1 MRAVA
6 AENYMTD
13 TTDIDVPPTTKSG
26 FSGFLQRLSGYYS
39 QFLETDFKATRE
51 PKRKY
56 AEKHGQMRVGIQL
69 SSYPSL
75 QDKLISKLNAATP
88 SPLRLKHGQYNA
100 SLPNTIRQGINAA
113 IRSVSSEDLHNQ
125 LDAIRANSLKAQGKK
140 IEDFESFSESVEYA
154 VHASVRNTIVDGVI
168 SVIKPVLEKQS
179 GASAALESLD
189 SFSDEITAL
198 LLQDTAETLL
208 EGLGQMIF
216 DKQPDA
222 LTEVFNEIADE
233 GQLRLKL
240 SSYFEAFVAKDAFV
254 ELRELLSTLQITEN
268 SQIYLNVGEVATS
281 KSRFPLYYIPIDV
294 DLEAEELSL
303 SATAAIYAN
312 KKAIDFLLGQLNK
325 NHQVISTNPLAER
338 IFHKSPE
345 ESHFEVIFRS
355 FHKVL
360 AALHVEGDVDL
371 KTSGKTQA
379 ERYGLKVSNNMTLTL
394 FDKSDESIV
403 NDYEQLM
410 VGLDETDPLV
420 NAFRSMIEAFLTEN
434 PVSVEHII
442 DKEWDETETPDRL
455 VFQSPLPLAEEQRKV
470 LASLRNPDTKFVIV
484 EGPPGTGKSHT
495 ITAIAF
501 ELILKGQ
508 NVLILSDKKEA
519 LDVVEAKLND
529 VIGKVRGADIEYV
542 NPILRLGKTD
552 SNFSNI
558 IKKASIDK
566 LKTSVQQFKANE
578 RCFTSQY
585 SRLESGLKEN
595 VTSTVTAVESIG
607 FDEIEAFHKEESA
620 LFKKYPEL
628 DDIDEESDSQLSLIA
643 DLLDLI
649 SHDRERLAAVGTDK
663 QAGMNYLAL
672 IPALRAVPESTI
684 RLLQQYPQL
693 DIFKASEL
701 GNLVV
706 ETTSARNFLFG
717 YLFAGGTLR
726 EIAKRIEAITGRYHS
741 KPQDQLAVYRSL
753 AQIPREL
760 QDVLTQHGLEATP
773 TAEFTKYARLGALS
787 DQDATLVRTFLNTE
801 FSDDV
806 SSLFPTDI
814 KGLLSA
820 NPHLS
825 SMLVEVKALAAKRDE
840 LKAKFDAIP
849 NFDYLK
855 DKTQFEQMNTLKLVN
870 QIDEQVTNF
879 ATQYKADAKTLQ
891 QIIRAK
897 AKFPFDKF
905 DVLRR
910 AFPCMIAGLRDFAEF
925 IPLKSDLFDLVIID
939 EASQVSIAQAMPAIL
954 RAKQVLVLGDRRQ
967 FGNVKTANASKKI
980 NEGYFQQVMTT
991 FKEEVSHGD
1000 ISQETRAKNFNI
1012 RHSVMDFFEL
1022 ANNFTIQLKKHFR
1035 GYPEM
1040 ISFSSKHVY
1049 PEGLQALKIRGKPI
1063 DDVLEFVQ
1071 VPDLERL
1078 ETKKNVSEQEADLI
1092 FGRIETLLAL
1102 DEPPSVAIITPFR
1115 DQVSYLQSRAND
1127 RPDHEELL
1135 KKLKLAIFT
1144 FDTCQGEERDVIF
1157 YSLVANRRADS
1168 LNYIFPRELKI
1179 SEDEID
1185 GNLKFQRLN
1194 VGFSRGK
1201 EKLVFVHSKP
1211 IDEYS
1216 GSIKRV
1222 LQHYNEVLESAKAMP
1237 EQDDV
1242 DQNSPMEAQVLDWLK
1257 ATSFVTRNAGNIE
1270 IIPQFELGSYL
1281 KALNPTYNHPAY
1293 KVDFLVRLSTEDGV
1307 HQAVIEYDGFEF
1319 HFDDRASVDAGNWQ
1333 SYLTAGDVE
1342 RECVL
1347 ESFGYK
1353 MLRINRFN
1361 VGRDP
1366 VETLD
1371 QRLYAMF
1378 EQFSQSGEDHQ
1389 MVSAIKAKT
1398 EGLDSGELK
1407 TCAKCGQARP
1417 IASFRDPSLKSGIG
1431 RNCHACKQDAA
1442 RTSFSRPKRQRRRRR
1457 W

>member
-1 MRAVA
+1 MISQK
-6 AENYMTD
+6 EYMMD
-13 TTDIDVPPTTKSG
+13 SSDIDAQPTTKPG
-26 FSGFLQRLSGYYS
+26 FSWFLQSLSGYYS

-56 AEKHGQMRVGIQL
+56 AEKQGQMRVGIQL
-69 SSYPSL
+69 STYPRL
-75 QDKLISKLNAATP
+75 QEKLISNLSAAT
-88 SPLRLKHGQYNA
+88 SSSLKLKHGQYSA
-100 SLPNTIRQGINAA
+100 YLPKTIREGIKAA
-113 IRSVSSEDLHNQ
+113 IRSVSNEELQNY
-125 LDAIRANSLKAQGKK
+125 LDAIRVKCLREQSKK
-140 IEDFESFSESVEYA
+140 IEDFESFSESVERE
-154 VHASVRNTIVDGVI
+154 VHASIRNTIVNGVI

-179 GASAALESLD
+179 GASAALEGLD
-189 SFSDEITAL
+189 SFSDEITSFL
-198 LLQDTAETLL
+198 LEDVSETLL
-208 EGLGQMIF
+208 EGLGQLIF
-216 DKQPDA
+216 DKQADA
-222 LTEVFNEIADE
+222 LSEVFSEIADE
-233 GQLRLKL
+233 DQLRNKL
-240 SSYFEAFVAKDAFV
+240 QSYFEDFVAKDAFV
-254 ELRELLSTLQITEN
+254 ELRDLLSTQQITEN
-268 SQIYLNVGEVATS
+268 SQIYLNLGEVATS
-281 KSRFPLYYIPIDV
+281 KSRFPLYYIPVDIDF
-294 DLEAEELSL
+294 EAGELSISL
-303 SATAAIYAN
+303 TAAIYAN

-325 NHQVISTNPLAER
+325 NHQVISTNPLADR
-338 IFHKSPE
+338 IFNKSPE
-345 ESHFEVIFRS
+345 ETHFEVIFRS

-379 ERYGLKVSNNMTLTL
+379 ERYGLKVSNSMTLTL

-420 NAFRSMIEAFLTEN
+420 NAFRSMIEAFLTDN
-434 PVSVEHII
+434 PISVEHII

-470 LASLRNPDTKFVIV
+470 LASLRNPETKFVIV

-508 NVLILSDKKEA
+508 NILILSDKKEA

-529 VIGKVRGADIEYV
+529 VIGKVRGADIDYV

-558 IKKASIDK
+558 IKRASIDK
-566 LKTSVQQFKANE
+566 LKTSVQQFKSNE
-578 RCFTSQY
+578 KHFKSQY
-585 SRLESGLKEN
+585 SGLESGLKDN
-595 VTSTVTAVESIG
+595 VTNTVSAVGSIG
-607 FDEIEAFHKEESA
+607 FDEIEAFHKEESV
-620 LFKKYPEL
+620 LFDNFPEL
-628 DDIDEESDSQLSLIA
+628 EDINEDSDGQLSLIA
-643 DLLDLI
+643 DMQDLI
-649 SHDRERLAAVGTDK
+649 SHDRERLAAVGADK

-672 IPALRAVPESTI
+672 IPALRAISDSTV

-693 DIFKASEL
+693 DISQASEL
-701 GNLVV
+701 DNLVSAI
-706 ETTSARNFLFG
+706 TSARNFLFG
-717 YLFAGGTLR
+717 YLLAGPTLR
-726 EIAKRIEAITGRYHS
+726 EIAKRVETITGRYYA
-741 KPQDQLAVYRSL
+741 KPQEQIEDFRSL
-753 AQIPREL
+753 AKIPHEL
-760 QDVLTQHGLEATP
+760 QNVLTQHGSHSTQ
-773 TAEFTKYARLGALS
+773 TSKFAEYARIGALNE
-787 DQDATLVRTFLNTE
+787 QDATLVRKFLKTQFFE
-801 FSDDV
+801 DV
-806 SSLFPTDI
+806 SSLLPTDI
-814 KGLLSA
+814 KGLLSTDRYISA
-820 NPHLS
+820 MLS
-825 SMLVEVKALAAKRDE
+825 EVKALAAKRDA
-840 LKAKFDAIP
+840 LKTKFDAIP
-849 NFDYLK
+849 DFDYLR

-870 QIDEQVTNF
+870 QIDERVTNF

-897 AKFPFDKF
+897 AKFPLDKF
-905 DVLRR
+905 DVLRQ

-954 RAKQVLVLGDRRQ
+954 RAKQVIVLGDRRQ

-980 NEGYFQQVMTT
+980 NEGYFQQVMST
-991 FKEEVSHGD
+991 FKEEVAHGD
-1000 ISQETRAKNFNI
+1000 ISQEMRAKNFNI
-1012 RHSVMDFFEL
+1012 RHSVMDFFEF

-1040 ISFSSKHVY
+1040 ISFSSKYVY

-1071 VPDLERL
+1071 VPDPECY
-1078 ETKKNVSEQEADLI
+1078 EKQKNVSEQEANLI
-1092 FGRIETLLAL
+1092 FERIEALLDL

-1115 DQVSYLQSRAND
+1115 DQVTYLSARVND
-1127 RPDHEELL
+1127 RPDHDELV

-1157 YSLVANRRADS
+1157 YSLVANRQADT

-1179 SEDEID
+1179 SEDEVD

-1222 LQHYNEVLESAKAMP
+1222 LQHYSEVLKSAKAMP
-1237 EQDDV
+1237 DQGDV
-1242 DQNSPMEAQVLDWLK
+1242 DLNSPMEAQVLEWLK
-1257 ATSFVTRNAGNIE
+1257 ATSFVTRNADNIE

-1281 KALNPTYNHPAY
+1281 KTLNPTYNHPAY
-1293 KVDFLVRLSTEDGV
+1293 KVDFLVRLSTEDGL
-1307 HQAVIEYDGFEF
+1307 HHAVIEYDGFEF
-1319 HFDDRASVDAGNWQ
+1319 HFDDRANVNAGNWQ

-1361 VGRDP
+1361 AGRDP
-1366 VETLD
+1366 IETLD
-1371 QRLYAMF
+1371 QRLNSMF
-1378 EQFSQSGEDHQ
+1378 EQFSKSGEDHQ
-1389 MVSAIKAKT
+1389 MISTIKAKT
-1398 EGLDSGELK
+1398 EGIDSGELK

-1417 IASFRDPSLKSGIG
+1417 IASFRDQSLKSGIG
-1431 RNCHACKQDAA
+1431 RNCHACKQEAA
-1442 RTSFSRPKRQRRRRR
+1442 RTSTTRPKKRRRKR
-1457 W
+1457 

>member
-1 MRAVA
+1 
-6 AENYMTD
+6 MTN
-13 TTDIDVPPTTKSG
+13 TTDLDVRPTTQSG

-39 QFLETDFKATRE
+39 QFLETDFKTTRE

-56 AEKHGQMRVGIQL
+56 AEKQGQMRVGIQL
-69 SSYPSL
+69 SSYPQL
-75 QDKLISKLNAATP
+75 QEKLISKLNAITP
-88 SPLRLKHGQYNA
+88 SPLKIKHGQYKA
-100 SLPNTIRQGINAA
+100 SLPNTIQQGINAA
-113 IRSVSSEDLHNQ
+113 IRSVSTEDLNNQ
-125 LDAIRANSLKAQGKK
+125 LEAIQADCLKAQSKK
-140 IEDFESFSESVEYA
+140 IDDFEAFSESLQNA
-154 VHASVRNTIVDGVI
+154 VHESVKNTIVDGVI
-168 SVIKPVLEKQS
+168 SIIKPVLEKQS
-179 GASAALESLD
+179 GVSAALESLD
-189 SFSDEITAL
+189 SFSNEITAF
-198 LLQDTAETLL
+198 LLQDTAESLL
-208 EGLGQMIF
+208 EGLGQLIF
-216 DKQPDA
+216 DKQTGQLSD
-222 LTEVFNEIADE
+222 VFNDITDE
-233 GQLRLKL
+233 GQLRFKL
-240 SSYFEAFVAKDAFV
+240 TAYFKDFVAKDAFV
-254 ELRELLSTLQITEN
+254 ELRELLSTQQITEN
-268 SQIYLNVGEVATS
+268 SQIYLNVGEVVAS

-294 DLEAEELSL
+294 DFEADELTL
-303 SATAAIYAN
+303 APTAAIYAN
-312 KKAIDFLLGQLNK
+312 KKALDFLLGQLNK
-325 NHQVISTNPLAER
+325 NHQVISNNPLAER

-345 ESHFEVIFRS
+345 ESHFDVIFGS

-360 AALHVEGDVDL
+360 AALRVEGDVDI
-371 KTSGKTQA
+371 KTSGRTQA
-379 ERYGLKVSNNMTLTL
+379 ERYGIKVSNAMTLTL

-410 VGLDETDPLV
+410 IGLDEADPLV
-420 NAFRSMIEAFLTEN
+420 TAFRSMIETFLTDN
-434 PVSVEHII
+434 PISVEHII
-442 DKEWDETETPDRL
+442 DKEWDETNTPDRL

-508 NVLILSDKKEA
+508 NILILSDKKEA
-519 LDVVEAKLND
+519 LNVVEAKLND
-529 VIGKVRGADIEYV
+529 VIGKVRGTDIDYV

-558 IKKASIDK
+558 IKRASIDK
-566 LKTSVQQFKANE
+566 LKASVQQYKANE
-578 RCFTSQY
+578 KQFNSHY
-585 SRLESGLKEN
+585 SELESSLKEN
-595 VTSTVTAVESIG
+595 VTSTISAVESIS
-607 FDEIEAFHKEESA
+607 FDEIEAFHNEEA
-620 LFKKYPEL
+620 TLFEKYPEL
-628 DDIDEESDSQLSLIA
+628 DNMDEGSSVQLSLIA
-643 DLLDLI
+643 QMLDLV
-649 SHDRERLAAVGTDK
+649 SHSRERLAAISSDK
-663 QAGMNYLAL
+663 QAGLNYLSL
-672 IPALRAVPESTI
+672 LPALQALSETTVQ
-684 RLLQQYPQL
+684 LLKQHPQL
-693 DIFKASEL
+693 DVSQASEL

-706 ETTSARNFLFG
+706 ATTSARNFLFG
-717 YLFAGGTLR
+717 YLFSGSTLR
-726 EIAKRIEAITGRYHS
+726 EIANRVEVITGRYHP
-741 KPQDQLAVYRSL
+741 KPQEQIEVYRSL
-753 AQIPREL
+753 ANVPREL
-760 QDVLTQHGLEATP
+760 QDILTQHALDATL
-773 TAEFTKYARLGALS
+773 TVEFAKFARLGPLS
-787 DQDATLVRTFLNTE
+787 NHEAILVRTFLNTE
-801 FSDDV
+801 FSEDV
-806 SSLFPTDI
+806 RHLLPTDV
-814 KGLLSA
+814 KGLLGTDPHTSA
-820 NPHLS
+820 MLS
-825 SMLVEVKALAAKRDE
+825 EVNMLASKREALK
-840 LKAKFDAIP
+840 KKFDTVP
-849 NFDYLK
+849 TFDYLK
-855 DKTQFEQMNTLKLVN
+855 EKTQFEQMNTLKLVN
-870 QIDEQVTNF
+870 QIDERVTNF

-897 AKFPFDKF
+897 AKFPLDKF
-905 DVLRR
+905 DVLRQ

-925 IPLKSDLFDLVIID
+925 IPLKSNLFDLVIID

-1040 ISFSSKHVY
+1040 ISFSSKYVY

-1063 DDVLEFVQ
+1063 DDVLEFIQ
-1071 VPDLERL
+1071 VPDLARL

-1092 FGRIETLLAL
+1092 FERLETLLEL
-1102 DEPPSVAIITPFR
+1102 EEPPSVAIITPFR
-1115 DQVSYLQSRAND
+1115 DQVSYLQARVND
-1127 RPDHEELL
+1127 RSDHEELI

-1144 FDTCQGEERDVIF
+1144 FDTCQGEERDIIF
-1157 YSLVANRRADS
+1157 YSLVANRHADT

-1201 EKLVFVHSKP
+1201 EKLIFVHSKP

-1222 LQHYNEVLESAKAMP
+1222 LQHYTDVLDSAKAMP
-1237 EQDDV
+1237 GHGDV
-1242 DQNSPMEAQVLDWLK
+1242 DQNSPMEAEVLEWLK
-1257 ATSFVTRNAGNIE
+1257 ATSFVTRNSGNIE
-1270 IIPQFELGSYL
+1270 IIPQFELGNYL
-1281 KALNPTYNHPAY
+1281 KALSPTYNHPAY
-1293 KVDFLVRLSTEDGV
+1293 KVDFLIRLSTEESV

-1319 HFDDRASVDAGNWQ
+1319 HFEDRDRVHAGNWQ
-1333 SYLTAGDVE
+1333 FYLSANDVE

-1371 QRLYAMF
+1371 RRLNAMF
-1378 EQFSQSGEDHQ
+1378 EEFSQSSSDHQ
-1389 MVSAIKAKT
+1389 IISTLKDQTK
-1398 EGLDSGELK
+1398 GLVSGELK
-1407 TCAKCGQARP
+1407 TCAKCGHALP
-1417 IASFRDPSLKSGIG
+1417 VASFRDPNLKSGFG
-1431 RNCHACKQDAA
+1431 RNCDTCKQEAN
-1442 RTSFSRPKRQRRRRR
+1442 RTSTIRPKRRRRRR